1 MQLVDLRLVDQ
12 ILLGVLLVL
21 APVNGVVQLAL
32 ARKTPDL
39 ERIPVYV
46 SSAVFIVV
54 LGTASLVVG
63 VTGAGSASLGL
74 VSLGPFA
81 MVAWT
86 AAITAAVLGVMALFR
101 WVARAAGL
109 RDSALLARLLPRG
122 RRERACFAGLSFIAG
137 TGEEIAY
144 RGYAMSALGAM
155 SVGPW
160 VAAAMTSAAF
170 GLLHSYQ
177 GVRGIVT
184 TGVAGFAF
192 AASFVL
198 TGSIW
203 PAIGAHITIDL
214 VAGLVLGEKLLTHGD
229 GGTDACA

>member
-1 MQLVDLRLVDQ
+1 MHLVDQ

-21 APVNGVVQLAL
+21 APINGVAQLAL
-32 ARKTPDL
+32 ARRNRDL
-39 ERIPVYV
+39 ARIPVYV
-46 SSAVFIVV
+46 SSGIFIFV
-54 LGTASLVVG
+54 LGASSAIVG
-63 VTGAGSASLGL
+63 ATGAGPASLGL
-74 VSLGPFA
+74 ALIDPLTFA
-81 MVAWT
+81 AWT
-86 AAITAAVLGVMALFR
+86 VAIAAAVLGIMVLFT
-101 WVARAAGL
+101 WIARATGL
-109 RDSALLARLLPRG
+109 RDSPFLARLLPRT
-122 RRERACFAGLSFIAG
+122 RRERACFAGLSFVAG

-144 RGYAMSALGAM
+144 RGYAMSALGMM

-160 VAAAMTSAAF
+160 MAAAVTSAAF

-192 AASFVL
+192 AASFVV

-203 PAIGAHITIDL
+203 PAMAAHIMIDL
-214 VAGLVLGEKLLTHGD
+214 VAGLVLGERLLTHGD

>member
-1 MQLVDLRLVDQ
+1 MPLVEQ

-21 APVNGVVQLAL
+21 APINGVAQLAL
-32 ARKTPDL
+32 AKKDRDL
-39 ERIPVYV
+39 ARIPVYI
-46 SSAVFIVV
+46 SSGIFIF
-54 LGTASLVVG
+54 VVG
-63 VTGAGSASLGL
+63 AASAIVGLIGAGPASLGL
-74 VSLGPFA
+74 KPIGPLAF
-81 MVAWT
+81 VTWT
-86 AAITAAVLGVMALFR
+86 VAITAAVLGVMMLFT
-101 WVARAAGL
+101 WIARAAGM
-109 RDSALLARLLPRG
+109 RDSPFLARLLPRT

-144 RGYAMSALGAM
+144 RGYAMSTLGAM
-155 SVGPW
+155 AVGPW
-160 VAAAMTSAAF
+160 MAAAVTSAAF

-192 AASFVL
+192 AASFIL

-203 PAIGAHITIDL
+203 PAMAAHITIDL
-214 VAGLVLGEKLLTHGD
+214 VAGLVLGEKLLTRGD

>member
-1 MQLVDLRLVDQ
+1 MHLVDQ

-21 APVNGVVQLAL
+21 APINGVAQAAL
-32 ARKTPDL
+32 ARKNQDL
-39 ERIPVYV
+39 ARIPVYV
-46 SSAVFIVV
+46 SSGIFIFV
-54 LGTASLVVG
+54 LGASSAIVG
-63 VTGAGSASLGL
+63 VIGAGPASLGL
-74 VSLGPFA
+74 APIDPLRFVVWT
-81 MVAWT
+81 VAI
-86 AAITAAVLGVMALFR
+86 AAAVLGVIVLFT
-101 WVARAAGL
+101 WIARAAGL
-109 RDSALLARLLPRG
+109 RDSPFLARLLPRT
-122 RRERACFAGLSFIAG
+122 RRERACFAGLSFVAG
-137 TGEEIAY
+137 TGEEIAF
-144 RGYAMSALGAM
+144 RGYAMSALGMM

-160 VAAAMTSAAF
+160 MAAAVTSAAF

-192 AASFVL
+192 AASFIL

-203 PAIGAHITIDL
+203 PAMAAHITIDL